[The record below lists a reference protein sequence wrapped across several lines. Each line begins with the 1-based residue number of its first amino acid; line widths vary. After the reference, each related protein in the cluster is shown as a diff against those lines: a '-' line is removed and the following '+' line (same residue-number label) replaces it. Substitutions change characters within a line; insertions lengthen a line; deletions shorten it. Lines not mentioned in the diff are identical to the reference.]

1 MKKKLIGNQRFLDAN
16 KNGKIDKMDFM
27 ILKKRKKKK

>member
-1 MKKKLIGNQRFLDAN
+1 MKKKLKGNQRRLDVN
-16 KNGKIDKMDFM
+16 KNGRIDKIDFM